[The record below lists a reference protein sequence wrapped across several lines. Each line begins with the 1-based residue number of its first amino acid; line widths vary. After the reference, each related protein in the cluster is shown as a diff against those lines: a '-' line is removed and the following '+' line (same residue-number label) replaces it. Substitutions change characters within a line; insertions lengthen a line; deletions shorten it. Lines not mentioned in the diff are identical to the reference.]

1 MNKTILLT
9 GLAMGT
15 LAVILGAFGAH
26 GLKKV
31 LTPEALNTFEVGVR
45 YQLYHALF
53 LIVLV
58 CINTVDKGTKKV
70 VFFLIAL
77 GVVFFSFSIYLLAT
91 NNLTNFDFK
100 KIGFV
105 TPIGGA
111 LLISGWGYLFFKV
124 LTKS

>member
-58 CINTVDKGTKKV
+58 CINTVDEGTKKV